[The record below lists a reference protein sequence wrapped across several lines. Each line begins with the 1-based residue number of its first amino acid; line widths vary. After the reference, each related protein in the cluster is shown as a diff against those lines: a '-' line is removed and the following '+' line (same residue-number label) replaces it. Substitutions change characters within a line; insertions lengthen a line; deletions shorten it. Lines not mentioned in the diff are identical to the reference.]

1 MIASGNR
8 QAVALN
14 DLLELA
20 ILLGFFEK
28 KPNKIASS
36 KAKY

>member
-20 ILLGFFEK
+20 ILLALK
-28 KPNKIASS
+28 QNIKHTCC
-36 KAKY
+36 